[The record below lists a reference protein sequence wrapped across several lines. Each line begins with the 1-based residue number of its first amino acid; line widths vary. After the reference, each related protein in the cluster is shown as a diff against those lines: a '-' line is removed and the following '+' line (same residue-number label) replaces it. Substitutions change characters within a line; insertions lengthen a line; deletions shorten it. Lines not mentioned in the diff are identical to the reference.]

1 VNRLTDA
8 IHVLVGRAE
17 AVFDDELQLV
27 ERFVTTEEK
36 RVETMITDALNALAA
51 AKDAVLAKIAND
63 AAALSQAQADRDT
76 AQAALADAEN
86 QINAVAS
93 QLNGAQPNG

>member
-1 VNRLTDA
+1 MNRLTDA

-63 AAALSQAQADRDT
+63 AAQLSQAQADRDT